1 MPAARRDRCHRRGA
15 QPALAGRRGR
25 QRRQGRWR
33 RRSAPRCC
41 RPRTGGAAEGRA
53 GPAGG
58 AQPRHWPD
66 ARARRC
72 RAAVARRR
80 YQAAR
85 RERRPGRRRRERG
98 AGFRLRL
105 RGNPGALRRLF
116 RPRGAGCGRVAGRD
130 RAGRSGPVRGAWR
143 SRCSWP
149 YLNAA
154 ASPSPAGDEALATLP
169 VPVYDRS
176 ALLLST
182 NRNPRANQ
190 EIDAMSEWERL
201 RQGLQ
206 PELYRG
212 NAFRVTNLAVDATL
226 RDIDRQWKRLQMRQ
240 KLGSSAAEA
249 AGLLPLTPP
258 ADLAA
263 VREAVERLREP
274 EKRFFDEFF
283 WFWPAANDPALPALA
298 RGDFSA
304 ARTAWQ
310 TAAGPD
316 AAGAVARHN
325 LAVLMHVLALDLE
338 CSAGEAKPT
347 SSVRAEQRDRCWAE
361 ALLAWKALL
370 EQGEFWELVKE
381 RIRTRNEPQLK
392 TDLAFHF
399 REHLPVALLG
409 INAQLALRAA
419 ERGAAAD
426 MARHKDILSR
436 AGFDTAASTAVR
448 LALKP
453 IRARIQRLCQTEAG
467 ANQADN
473 WRAGLLLFQRILP
486 IP

>member
-1 MPAARRDRCHRRGA
+1 
-15 QPALAGRRGR
+15 
-25 QRRQGRWR
+25 
-33 RRSAPRCC
+33 
-41 RPRTGGAAEGRA
+41 
-53 GPAGG
+53 
-58 AQPRHWPD
+58 
-66 ARARRC
+66 
-72 RAAVARRR
+72 
-80 YQAAR
+80 
-85 RERRPGRRRRERG
+85 
-98 AGFRLRL
+98 
-105 RGNPGALRRLF
+105 
-116 RPRGAGCGRVAGRD
+116 
-130 RAGRSGPVRGAWR
+130 
-143 SRCSWP
+143 
-149 YLNAA
+149 
-154 ASPSPAGDEALATLP
+154 
-169 VPVYDRS
+169 
-176 ALLLST
+176 
-182 NRNPRANQ
+182 
-190 EIDAMSEWERL
+190 MSEWERL

-338 CSAGEAKPT
+338 CIAGEAQPT

-486 IP
+486 IPLSVEQRELLYEDVASAQRSLCWFCQRRFTDVGSEIRIWMHNHVVQKRVYGGSEVHWYQLIVDVPRCPKCYELHRVWDLRKMMGQLEPGVQPESEKLRYPEIERRLAEGWALGARPSGV